1 MGFISS
7 VPSAVIDPGP
17 YTVME
22 KLIELRSATAG
33 YSRDNAIFCGV
44 DVSLHAGD
52 FVGLIGPNGSG
63 KSTLIRCIAGAMKLW
78 DGTVSYRGQ
87 ASETLSRREV
97 AQFVGVVP
105 QASPPVFNFT
115 VRDLVAM
122 GRYPFLRALRGL
134 MSSDWD
140 AVDSA
145 LLVAGVHALAE
156 RPIGELSGGERQRVI
171 IARALAQTPR
181 VLLLDEPSNHLDI
194 NHQLEIFDL
203 LYRLNREEGLAL
215 LCSTHD
221 LNLAAQYCQ
230 QIWVMDGGG
239 MRAKGASLE
248 VMQGDLL
255 SSVYGVEIRVEIG
268 TEGLP
273 RIVPQS
279 TKIRTSS

>member
-1 MGFISS
+1 MGFTSS
-7 VPSAVIDPGP
+7 VPSVVIDPGP
-17 YTVME
+17 STVME
-22 KLIELRSATAG
+22 KLIELRCATTG
-33 YSRDNAIFCGV
+33 YSRGNAVFCGV

-78 DGTVSYRGQ
+78 EGTVSYRGQ
-87 ASETLSRREV
+87 TSETLSRREV

-140 AVDSA
+140 AVDRA
-145 LLVAGVHALAE
+145 LSLAGVDALAE

-181 VLLLDEPSNHLDI
+181 VLLLDEPFSALDDE
-194 NHQLEIFDL
+194 LRF
-203 LYRLNREEGLAL
+203 RLIDEVGTIIRQRGLPAIHV
-215 LCSTHD
+215 THD
-221 LNLAAQYCQ
+221 EKE
-230 QIWVMDGGG
+230 
-239 MRAKGASLE
+239 AKLIS
-248 VMQGDLL
+248 
-255 SSVYGVEIRVEIG
+255 
-268 TEGLP
+268 T
-273 RIVPQS
+273 RIL
-279 TKIRTSS
+279 RL

>member
-1 MGFISS
+1 
-7 VPSAVIDPGP
+7 
-17 YTVME
+17 ME
-22 KLIELRSATAG
+22 KLIELRGATAG
-33 YSRDNAIFCGV
+33 YTKGNAVFCAV
-44 DVSLHAGD
+44 DVTLNSGD

-78 DGTVSYRGQ
+78 EGKVLYREK
-87 ASETLSRREV
+87 ASENLTRRDV

-105 QASPPVFNFT
+105 QVSVPVFNFT

-134 MSSDWD
+134 LPSDWD
-140 AVDSA
+140 AVDRA
-145 LLVAGVHALAE
+145 LYLAGVDALAE

-194 NHQLEIFDL
+194 NHQIEIFDL

-215 LCSTHD
+215 LCSMHD

-230 QIWVMDGGG
+230 HIWIMDRGG
-239 MRAKGASLE
+239 MRAKGATAE
-248 VMQGDLL
+248 VIQSDLL
-255 SSVYGVEIRVEIG
+255 SSVYGVEIRVEKG
-268 TEGLP
+268 AEGGLRIMP
-273 RIVPQS
+273 RS
-279 TKIRTSS
+279 HMMNTTSKVKR